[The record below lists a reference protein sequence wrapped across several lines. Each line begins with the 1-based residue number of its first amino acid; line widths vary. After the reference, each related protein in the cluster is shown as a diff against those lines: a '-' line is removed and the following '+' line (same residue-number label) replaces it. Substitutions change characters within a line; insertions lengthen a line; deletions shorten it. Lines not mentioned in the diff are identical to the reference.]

1 MGKEC
6 DTEELSK
13 VKMSA
18 MSESCTK
25 HIIAINV
32 KYKDKN
38 FLVCDS
44 PGIGDT
50 RGPEIDI
57 SNIYGLVKAAQSCK
71 HVLPVIVCSRE
82 SMGERMKGLKS
93 IT

>member
-1 MGKEC
+1 
-6 DTEELSK
+6 
-13 VKMSA
+13 

-25 HIIAINV
+25 HINSVNV
-32 KYKDKN
+32 NYKGRK

-57 SNIYGLVKAAQSCK
+57 ANTYGLVKAAQSCK
-71 HVLPVIVCSRE
+71 HVLPVILLSKE
-82 SMGERMKGLKS
+82 SMGERMKGLK
-93 IT
+93 